1 MKKTLVIHLQDK
13 TTDFLKIIY
22 ENHLKD
28 WTIVNDG
35 NIKEEELIKLIKSH
49 DRIIMMGHGVPSGLI
64 NPQKFGLIINYK
76 HADLLRDKETIS
88 IWCNSDK
95 YFKNYNIKGFHTGM
109 IISEV
114 AEASYVLGETPLNEE
129 ETLNNMVAFATIIK
143 QCIDK
148 TPHEMQDYILKNYT
162 FKDKVTEYNRKNII
176 VLD

>member
-1 MKKTLVIHLQDK
+1 MKKTLVIHLADK

-22 ENHLKD
+22 KDHLKD

-35 NIKEEELIKLIKSH
+35 NISNKDLVELIKSH

-64 NPQKFGLIINYK
+64 NPQRFGLIINDT
-76 HADLLRDKETIS
+76 HADLLKTKETIS

-95 YFKNYNIKGFHTGM
+95 YFKKHNIKGFHTGM

-129 ETLNNMVAFATIIK
+129 ETLNNMNAFATIIN
-143 QCIDK
+143 QCIEEE
-148 TPHEMQDYILKNYT
+148 PHKMKDYILKNYT
-162 FKDKVTEYNRKNII
+162 FKDNVTKFNRENII